1 MSFDFSLLTHIQLK
15 KKKIKTP
22 RALAQL
28 EGMHFSEAG
37 GKILNSLSSLLP
49 SPPIQLGYCCEFR
62 GNLGNVSH
70 HETRQ
75 GHRVGGWK

>member
-1 MSFDFSLLTHIQLK
+1 MSSDFSLLTHIQF

-28 EGMHFSEAG
+28 KGMYFSETG
-37 GKILNSLSSLLP
+37 EKILNSLSSLLP
-49 SPPIQLGYCCEFR
+49 SPPIQLGYYCEFR

-70 HETRQ
+70 HVTQQ
-75 GHRVGGWK
+75 GHIVGGWK